1 MRGVWGRITEG
12 NRLSRETSPKKLTLK
27 NYSKEIFM
35 KSSQGSKSLSSYEDF
50 GYEDFGCE
58 DVGYEIVGILN
69 VTPDSFYDGGRF
81 FSKEKAIDRAYQL
94 IDEGADMIDVG
105 GESTRPGSERISAED
120 ECGRVI
126 PVIEYLAPR
135 IPVPISIDTTKSVVA
150 RAAIDAG
157 ADVVNDISGLTMD
170 PAMVEVIASS
180 HVRYVLTHI
189 QGTPKEMQERPA
201 YQNVTQEIRD
211 FFKKQI
217 AFAEQ
222 NGIGSERLILDPG
235 IGFGKTVLHNLEIL
249 RSLKTFGNLGL
260 PLLIGASRKSFLGH
274 FAGDSGPGDRLG
286 QSLACAVWSYVCG
299 VRFFR
304 VHDVLETKKAL
315 KLCNAVIRG
324 PQMRIES

>member
-1 MRGVWGRITEG
+1 MRER
-12 NRLSRETSPKKLTLK
+12 S
-27 NYSKEIFM
+27 
-35 KSSQGSKSLSSYEDF
+35 
-50 GYEDFGCE
+50 
-58 DVGYEIVGILN
+58 YEIVGILN

-135 IPVPISIDTTKSVVA
+135 IPVPISIDTTKSAVA

-170 PAMVEVIASS
+170 PAMVGVISGS
-180 HVRYVLTHI
+180 RVRYVLTHI
-189 QGTPKEMQERPA
+189 QGTPKEMQERPS
-201 YQNVTQEIRD
+201 YQNVIQEICD
-211 FFKKQI
+211 FFKKKI

-249 RSLKTFGNLGL
+249 RSLKTFLNLGL
-260 PLLIGASRKSFLGH
+260 PLLIGTSRKSFIGH
-274 FAGDSGPGDRLG
+274 LLNDLVNDSGPGDRLSG
-286 QSLACAVWSYVCG
+286 SLASAVWSYVQG

-315 KLCNAVIRG
+315 KFCDAVMKCPEI
-324 PQMRIES
+324 RIES

>member
-1 MRGVWGRITEG
+1 
-12 NRLSRETSPKKLTLK
+12 
-27 NYSKEIFM
+27 M
-35 KSSQGSKSLSSYEDF
+35 KSSYGSS
-50 GYEDFGCE
+50 C
-58 DVGYEIVGILN
+58 EIVGILN
-69 VTPDSFYDGGRF
+69 MTPDSFYDGGRF

-126 PVIEYLAPR
+126 PVIEYLAGK
-135 IPVPISIDTTKSVVA
+135 IPVPISIDTTKSAVA

-157 ADVVNDISGLTMD
+157 ADVVNDISGFTMD
-170 PAMVEVIASS
+170 PAMVEVIANS

-189 QGTPKEMQERPA
+189 QGTPKEMQERPV
-201 YQNVTQEIRD
+201 YQNVIEEICN

-217 AFAEQ
+217 ALAEQ

-235 IGFGKTVLHNLEIL
+235 IGFGKTVFHNLEIL
-249 RSLKTFGNLGL
+249 RSLKTFGNFGL
-260 PLLIGASRKSFLGH
+260 PLLIGASRKSFMGH
-274 FAGDSGPGDRLG
+274 LLNDSGPEDRLG
-286 QSLACAVWSYVCG
+286 QSLACAVWSYLQG

-315 KLCNAVIRG
+315 RLYQSIEKG
-324 PQMRIES
+324 IES

>member
-1 MRGVWGRITEG
+1 M
-12 NRLSRETSPKKLTLK
+12 
-27 NYSKEIFM
+27 
-35 KSSQGSKSLSSYEDF
+35 
-50 GYEDFGCE
+50 
-58 DVGYEIVGILN
+58 
-69 VTPDSFYDGGRF
+69 TPDSFYDGGRF
-81 FSKEKAIDRAYQL
+81 FEKSKAIDRAYQL
-94 IDEGADMIDVG
+94 IDEGADMIDIG

-150 RAAIDAG
+150 KAAIDAG

-170 PAMVEVIASS
+170 PAMVEVISGS

-189 QGTPKEMQERPA
+189 QGTPKEMQEHPV
-201 YQNVTQEIRD
+201 YQNVIQEICD
-211 FFKKQI
+211 FFKKKI
-217 AFAEQ
+217 AFAER

-249 RSLKTFGNLGL
+249 RSLKTFLNFSL
-260 PLLIGASRKSFLGH
+260 PLLIGTSRKSFIGH
-274 FAGDSGPGDRLG
+274 LLNDLGPGDRLSG
-286 QSLACAVWSYVCG
+286 SLASAILSYLQG

-315 KLCNAVIRG
+315 KFCDAVMRG
-324 PQMRIES
+324 PEIRIES